1 MSDDHVTYAPHVCQK
16 CLDEDPPNYNG
27 VLVFSNQP
35 QPVLC
40 RYHKTPLVPVLQRA
54 PRQDKQPPALQSAP

>member
-1 MSDDHVTYAPHVCQK
+1 MTDEKVTYAPQVCRK
-16 CLDEDPPNYNG
+16 CLEDDPPNYNG

-40 RYHKTPLVPVLQRA
+40 RYHKTPLSPVLP
-54 PRQDKQPPALQSAP
+54 PRGNEQTAEPQYG